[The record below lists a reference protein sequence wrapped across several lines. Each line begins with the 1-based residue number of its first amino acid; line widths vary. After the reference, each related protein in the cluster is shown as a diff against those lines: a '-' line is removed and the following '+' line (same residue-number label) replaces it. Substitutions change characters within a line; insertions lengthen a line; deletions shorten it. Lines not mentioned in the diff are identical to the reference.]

1 MFLTLKMF
9 SVTGGIEE
17 VCRVFSRTL
26 FDLGFKLK
34 DFKVYSLYDKPSERK
49 SKFVSEKNF
58 KGFNHI
64 RSLFLS
70 FCLITGRQSQIVVIS
85 HVNLL
90 FVALLIKKISPNTRI
105 IMFAHGVEIWREIS
119 TWKKKF
125 LRKKCEIWA
134 VSEFTSKK
142 IQEEHQIEP
151 DRIQILPN
159 CLNPFLNI
167 PSAFKKPLSLLK
179 RYSLKPEQP
188 ILYTLT
194 RLSSHEI
201 YKGYDKVIESLP
213 ELLKHYPN
221 LHYLI
226 AGSADEAEKIR
237 LINLIDKLDLR
248 NNVTL
253 AGFIPE
259 EEFIN
264 HFKLADVFIMPSR
277 KEGFGIVFIEA
288 AACGCKIIAG
298 NQDGSPQA
306 LLNGKLGDLV
316 DPENITAIQKAI
328 CKLLNDTRSEKK
340 SLEIQQLC
348 LEHFNYQQYL
358 ERVERLLLASY

>member
-1 MFLTLKMF
+1 MSQISLKTPPQVLFLTLKMF

-34 DFKVYSLYDKPSERK
+34 DFKVYSLYDKPLERK
-49 SKFVSEKNF
+49 SRFVSEKNF
-58 KGFNHI
+58 KGFNHV

-70 FCLITGRQSQIVVIS
+70 FCLLTGRKSQIVVIS

-90 FVALLIKKISPNTRI
+90 FVALLIKKTSPRTRI

-119 TWKKKF
+119 NWKKVF
-125 LRKKCEIWA
+125 LRKHCEIWA
-134 VSEFTSKK
+134 VSEFTAKK
-142 IQEEHQIEP
+142 ISEEHQINP
-151 DRIQILPN
+151 DKIYILPN
-159 CLNPFLNI
+159 CLNPFLRI
-167 PSAFKKPLSLLK
+167 PKSFEKPKSLLK
-179 RYSLKPEQP
+179 RYNLKAEQP

-213 ELLKHYPN
+213 ELLKLYPN

-237 LINLIDKLDLR
+237 LIKLIDKLNLKKY
-248 NNVTL
+248 VTL

-259 EEFIN
+259 TEFIN
-264 HFKLADVFIMPSR
+264 HFNLADVFIMPSR

-288 AACGCKIIAG
+288 AACGCKIIA
-298 NQDGSPQA
+298 
-306 LLNGKLGDLV
+306 
-316 DPENITAIQKAI
+316 
-328 CKLLNDTRSEKK
+328 
-340 SLEIQQLC
+340 
-348 LEHFNYQQYL
+348 
-358 ERVERLLLASY
+358 